1 MTDAGHAGGGMT
13 GESGRRPRA
22 LRLTLVLCAVLLLAG
37 FIALGSWQLQRLH
50 WKNALIARIDQRV
63 HDTPGAL
70 PEAANWAQFQASAAA
85 EEYRRVRLSG
95 VFLNSLSTPVQASTV
110 LGSGFWLLTPLCRA
124 DGTIVLVNRG
134 FLAPGPETRQ
144 LSLSR
149 AAADACV
156 SLNGSGVQVGAQT
169 DAVVVTGLLR
179 LSEPGGAFLRHN
191 DALANR
197 WYSRDVP
204 AIAGARGLTRV
215 APFFVD
221 ADAGAAGAAMAPG
234 APRQPVGGLT
244 VIHFNNNHLV
254 YALTWY
260 ALAAMVAAACVWL
273 VREERGRR

>member
-1 MTDAGHAGGGMT
+1 MSDAGRAGGGIT
-13 GESGRRPRA
+13 SESGRRPLA
-22 LRLTLVLCAVLLLAG
+22 LRLTLVLGAVLLMAA
-37 FIALGSWQLQRLH
+37 FVALGSWQLQRLY
-50 WKNALIARIDQRV
+50 WKNALIVRIDQRV
-63 HDTPGAL
+63 HDAPGA
-70 PEAANWAQFQASAAA
+70 PPGAASWAQFQAGAAA

-95 VFLNSLSTPVQASTV
+95 VFLDHLSARVQATTV

-144 LSLSR
+144 LLPSR
-149 AAADACV
+149 AAGDACAP
-156 SLNGSGVQVGAQT
+156 LTGSGAQVGA
-169 DAVVVTGLLR
+169 VELTGLLR

-204 AIAGARGLTRV
+204 AIAAARGLTRV

-221 ADAGAAGAAMAPG
+221 ADARAPG
-234 APRQPVGGLT
+234 APKAPNASGQPVGGLT

-260 ALAAMVAAACVWL
+260 ALAGMVAAACVWL

>member
-1 MTDAGHAGGGMT
+1 MTSEA
-13 GESGRRPRA
+13 GRRPRA
-22 LRLTLVLCAVLLLAG
+22 LRLTLMLCAVLLMAG
-37 FIALGSWQLQRLH
+37 FIALGTWQIQRLY
-50 WKNALIARIDQRV
+50 WKNALIERIEQRV
-63 HDTPGAL
+63 HDAPGAP
-70 PEAANWAQFQASAAA
+70 PEAANWAQFQASAAF

-95 VFLNSLSTPVQASTV
+95 VFLDSLSTPVQASTV
-110 LGSGFWLLTPLCRA
+110 LGSGFWLLTPLCRT

-134 FLAPGPETRQ
+134 FLAPGPQTRQ
-144 LSLSR
+144 LSPSR
-149 AAADACV
+149 ASGDACAPIA
-156 SLNGSGVQVGAQT
+156 GSDAQAG
-169 DAVVVTGLLR
+169 AVVVTGLLR

-221 ADAGAAGAAMAPG
+221 AGAGAAMLPNTSAAANP
-234 APRQPVGGLT
+234 AKQPVGGLT